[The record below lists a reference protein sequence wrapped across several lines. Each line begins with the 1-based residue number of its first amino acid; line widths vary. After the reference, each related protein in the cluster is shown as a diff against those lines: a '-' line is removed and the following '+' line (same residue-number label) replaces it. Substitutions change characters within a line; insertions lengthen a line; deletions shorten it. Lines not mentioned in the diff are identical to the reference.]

1 MRATL
6 ECSPDLRAGP
16 VLSSPAGS
24 ATSALPRLLS
34 LAATA
39 VLWLIVADCLV
50 ASLGYL
56 ASKSGSSLS
65 NTAVY
70 AAGHLIA
77 GGLLLAVWRS
87 HSLRRR
93 VGMAFDKIVPH
104 LSQVRGVLLFIGA
117 ITVLRLAWV
126 LFVPTRPTSDHAV
139 YHGLAVRLAETG
151 VYDTEKHRAYWPP
164 GYPAFLAAL
173 YAVFG
178 PAVLVGKLG
187 NVVLAGVADLLSW
200 RVVRAHVGATAAVAA
215 LLLTAAWPGR
225 NFHVDVLSYDELVL
239 VLLLASLAL
248 LPGQKRCQEPFV
260 QSTLRAAA
268 RQKVPDTF
276 SATLRWIAAGFV
288 LGLACLV
295 RPTLGVTPIAVG
307 GWLLVGRCSWRRAV
321 LCTALYTAA
330 MLVPIVPWTV
340 RNYVVLGRFV
350 PLTTNAGGNFY
361 NSWAPGGTGGFY
373 KPGWEHLHA
382 VTGGD
387 ELKLSPTGF
396 ALGLAAIREDPAR
409 AAWRAWQKQV
419 HYLGSDNWLLP
430 VESYAAALGGDA
442 TRGALVKTALHTATN
457 GWYVLLMLL
466 PLVAGRG
473 LVRRFQEQPLAW
485 LCLGLFALGLIIHTV
500 FESQA
505 RYHLV
510 YLPFWGLM
518 LSVLLVRT
526 DSRSE
531 APPCR

>member
-1 MRATL
+1 MPTTL
-6 ECSPDLRAGP
+6 EYSANVRPGRVLNRP
-16 VLSSPAGS
+16 VRSMTEP
-24 ATSALPRLLS
+24 LPWLLS
-34 LAATA
+34 LAATV
-39 VLWLIVADCLV
+39 VLWFIVADCIV

-56 ASKSGSSLS
+56 ASKSGSSLR

-70 AAGHLIA
+70 AAGHVIGA
-77 GGLLLAVWRS
+77 GLLLLAWRS
-87 HSLRRR
+87 RRGR
-93 VGMAFDKIVPH
+93 AFKKVVPH
-104 LSQVRGVLLFIGA
+104 LSGIRGVLLFVGA
-117 ITVLRLAWV
+117 ITVLRLAWI
-126 LFVPTRPTSDHAV
+126 LLVPTQPTSDHAV

-164 GYPAFLAAL
+164 GYPVFLAAL

-178 PAVLVGKLG
+178 PAILVGKLG
-187 NVVLAGVADLLSW
+187 NVVLAGLAELLSW
-200 RVVRAHVGATAAVAA
+200 RVVRKHVGATAAVAA

-248 LPGQKRCQEPFV
+248 LPGQSGRM
-260 QSTLRAAA
+260 AA
-268 RQKVPDTF
+268 
-276 SATLRWIAAGFV
+276 LRWIAAGFV

-295 RPTLGVTPIAVG
+295 RPTLGVTPVAVG

-330 MLVPIVPWTV
+330 MLAPIVPWTV

-373 KPGWEHLHA
+373 KPAWENLQT

-396 ALGLAAIREDPAR
+396 ALGLAAIGEDPAR
-409 AAWRAWQKQV
+409 AAWRVWQKQV

-430 VESYAAALGGDA
+430 VESYSAALGGDA
-442 TRGALVKTALHTATN
+442 TWGAVLKTALHTATN
-457 GWYVLLMLL
+457 GWYMLLMLL

-473 LVRRFQEQPLAW
+473 LVRRLQERPLAW
-485 LCLGLFALGLIIHTV
+485 LCLSLFALGLIIHTV

-518 LSVLLVRT
+518 LSALLVRT
-526 DSRSE
+526 DSRSP
-531 APPCR
+531 AFLCR